1 MQSSWIY
8 QNCFHY
14 YYSTI
19 SFFLSFFWFCSNKI
33 NTKQMEVTVLMSCFR
48 RCLSRHRPLTWGL
61 NPSKS
66 GPVWWRI
73 GPRFRHR
80 KEFWSVLGVNPPT
93 QSFATSTITA
103 SLSQGTS
110 ARHVGVIGQEVV
122 LSGTF
127 LLVEDAVGTKRTKG
141 LAPNL
146 RFLLRNHHFPIIQ
159 VQSLSLLVVSHNLS
173 WPLFRVWTA
182 MV

>member
-8 QNCFHY
+8 QICFHY
-14 YYSTI
+14 NSSI
-19 SFFLSFFWFCSNKI
+19 SFFVLFCSNKI
-33 NTKQMEVTVLMSCFR
+33 NTKQMELTVLSCFR
-48 RCLSRHRPLTWGL
+48 RYLSRHRLLTWGL
-61 NPSKS
+61 KPAKP
-66 GPVWWRI
+66 GPVRWRI
-73 GPRFRHR
+73 GPRFRPR

-103 SLSQGTS
+103 SLSHGTS

-127 LLVEDAVGTKRTKG
+127 LLVEDAEGTRSTNG
-141 LAPNL
+141 VAQNL
-146 RFLLRNHHFPIIQ
+146 RFLLTNHHFLIPQ